1 MYDYNTTRS
10 PLMLKEYGRNIQKL
24 MDQLESINDKDLRT
38 QKAHTI
44 VKLMEVINPN
54 AESTQ
59 KRWDDLFILSNY
71 KLDVDTPYPKPN
83 KRENAR
89 QCYVNMPL
97 MDPIRY
103 KYYGRNMELLL
114 KKITTLDS
122 SSEQEQ
128 MVVAVVKL
136 MRRFSNTW
144 NNDYITNER
153 IMEDIKRMLPD
164 GVVLDLD
171 IIRTMAD
178 DGANGQK
185 SRPKHTNHQ
194 KLMTS
199 ASKKKEL
206 KSKQ

>member
-24 MDQLESINDKDLRT
+24 MDQLESINDRDLRT

-71 KLDVDTPYPKPN
+71 KLDVDAPYPKPN
-83 KRENAR
+83 KRESIR
-89 QCYVNMPL
+89 QCYVNMPF
-97 MDPIRY
+97 MEQIRY

-114 KKITTLDS
+114 KKITTVDS

-128 MVVAVVKL
+128 MLIAIVRL

-153 IMEDIKRMLPD
+153 IIEDIKRMLPD
-164 GVVLDLD
+164 GIVLNLD

-185 SRPKHTNHQ
+185 SRPKHHTSHP

-206 KSKQ
+206 KSK